1 MEVRDWSYEELPE
14 FNEELEG
21 VEVIET
27 TGNEVGVSYLHDIE
41 YANIDGIPLCL
52 QILVPASRNVG
63 FIPFAE
69 KQTFAV
75 PCFVFVQ
82 GSAWMQQYVYAQVA
96 QVAKLAEK
104 GYVCAIVEYRHSG
117 IASFPAQAKDARNAI
132 RYLRQN
138 AEKYGIDS
146 ERMIVAGDS
155 SGGHTAMWAALIHDD
170 NSADNC
176 FPGVSAE
183 VKGIVDFYGS
193 TSVMAADSNPTTL
206 NHCLPDSPEG
216 MVMGKKNLLEHRELA
231 RALSVEC
238 NIDGDTK
245 LPPVL
250 MFHGTKDRLVNC
262 QGSAILY
269 KRLKNTGHRV
279 KFYLIKGADHG
290 GAEFWTNRI
299 VGIIDEFCQSCF

>member
-117 IASFPAQAKDARNAI
+117 IANFPAQAKDARNAI

-299 VGIIDEFCQSCF
+299 IGIIDEFCQSCF

>member
-183 VKGIVDFYGS
+183 AKGIVDFYGS

-238 NIDGDTK
+238 NIDSDTK

-269 KRLKNTGHRV
+269 KRLKSTGHRV